1 MGVKIAAIIEAR
13 MTSSRLPG
21 KVLIPVLN
29 LPMLGRLI
37 MRLKSIEFLDQI
49 IVATTNNID
58 DALIAATAA
67 KYGAEIYRGSEND
80 VLGRVLEA
88 AKQYEVDLI
97 VEITG
102 DCPIID
108 PTIVVSTIQDYFD
121 SKADYASNSNIRSY
135 PDGMDVQVFRTN
147 VLEYSSSLANLPL
160 EREHVTL
167 HIRQNPELFK
177 ILDIHAPKEFFY
189 PNLGLTLDTTEDLDF
204 LTIIIENLEPKK
216 FLFSLKDTLEY
227 LDDNSDLLRINNHV
241 IRKGDS

>member
-1 MGVKIAAIIEAR
+1 MVVKIAAIIEAR
-13 MTSSRLPG
+13 MASSRLPG
-21 KVLIPVLN
+21 KVLLPVLN

-49 IVATTNNID
+49 IVATTNNLD
-58 DALIAATAA
+58 DALIVATAA

-88 AKQYEVDLI
+88 AKQYNIDLI

-108 PTIVVSTIQDYFD
+108 PTIVVSTIQHYFD
-121 SKADYASNSNIRSY
+121 SKADYVSNSNIRSY
-135 PDGMDVQVFRTN
+135 PDGMDVQVYRTN

-167 HIRQNPELFK
+167 HIRQNPTLFK
-177 ILDIHAPKEFFY
+177 ILDIHAPKEFFF
-189 PNLGLTLDTTEDLDF
+189 PNLGLTLDTSEDLDF
-204 LTIIIENLEPKK
+204 LKNIIENLEPKK

-227 LDDNSDLLRINNHV
+227 LDNNSDLLRINNHV

>member
-1 MGVKIAAIIEAR
+1 MKTAAIIEAR
-13 MTSSRLPG
+13 MASSRLPG
-21 KVLIPVLN
+21 KVLLPVLN

-37 MRLKSIEFLDQI
+37 MRLKSIDLLDQI
-49 IVATTNNID
+49 IVATTDNSD
-58 DALIAATAA
+58 DALVAATAA
-67 KYGAEIYRGSEND
+67 KYGAEVYRGSEND

-88 AKQYEVDLI
+88 AKKYDVDLI

-108 PTIVVSTIQDYFD
+108 PKIVVTVIQNYFD
-121 SKADYASNSNIRSY
+121 SSADYVSNSNIRSY
-135 PDGMDVQVFRTN
+135 PDGMDVQVYRTN

-167 HIRQNPELFK
+167 HIRQNPTLFK

-189 PNLGLTLDTTEDLDF
+189 PNLGLTLDTSEDFDL
-204 LTIIIENLEPKK
+204 LTKIIENLEPRK
-216 FLFSLKDTLEY
+216 FLFSLKNTLEF
-227 LDDNSDLLRINNHV
+227 LANNSDLLLINNHV

>member
-1 MGVKIAAIIEAR
+1 VKTAAIIEAR
-13 MTSSRLPG
+13 MASSRLPG
-21 KVLIPVLN
+21 KVLLPVLN

-37 MRLKSIEFLDQI
+37 MRLKSIDLLDQI
-49 IVATTNNID
+49 IVATTDNSD
-58 DALIAATAA
+58 DGLVAATAA
-67 KYGAEIYRGSEND
+67 KYGAEVYRGSEND

-88 AKQYEVDLI
+88 AKKYDVDLI

-108 PTIVVSTIQDYFD
+108 PKIVVTVIQNYFE
-121 SKADYASNSNIRSY
+121 SSADYVSNSNIRSY
-135 PDGMDVQVFRTN
+135 PDGMDVQVYRTN

-167 HIRQNPELFK
+167 HIRQNPTLFK

-189 PNLGLTLDTTEDLDF
+189 PNLGLTLDTSEDFDL
-204 LTIIIENLEPKK
+204 LTKIIENLEPRK
-216 FLFSLKDTLEY
+216 FLFSLKDTLEF
-227 LDDNSDLLRINNHV
+227 LDNNSDLLLINNHV